1 MAEECGARR
10 ARNRARDARRPAHPR
25 LAAMRERTH
34 GKGFATRAIHAGEG
48 PDPVTHAHNTPIY
61 ATATFAFDTAADKE
75 AAVDK
80 ALEWDPTSYFYSRT
94 GNPTNRALEEKVAS
108 LEGAE
113 DCVVSASGMA
123 AVSAT
128 LFAHLEAGDHVVLGD
143 ELFAITR
150 VLWEDDLPRRGIGVT
165 PVDMTDLGAVEAAIT
180 DRTRVLFLETSTNP
194 RLRMPDLDAIAELA
208 HRRGLLVVAD
218 NTFLGPALLRPLE
231 HGADLVLHAATKYLS
246 GHGDAV
252 SGVVSGP
259 KRLLDPI
266 RKQVDTFGQAASP
279 FSSFLVLR
287 GVRTLPLRSTAGSA
301 NAAALAAL
309 LEAHPRV
316 DWVRYP
322 GLASH
327 PDHAVASRLLGDRY
341 GAMLTFQPRG
351 GTAGMAAFTDHLA
364 LCDIAVSLGDVY
376 TLVYPRPKD
385 GGIVRVS
392 VGCEDLDDLVED
404 FERGLSFVA

>member
-1 MAEECGARR
+1 M
-10 ARNRARDARRPAHPR
+10 
-25 LAAMRERTH
+25 
-34 GKGFATRAIHAGEG
+34 
-48 PDPVTHAHNTPIY
+48 
-61 ATATFAFDTAADKE
+61 
-75 AAVDK
+75 
-80 ALEWDPTSYFYSRT
+80 
-94 GNPTNRALEEKVAS
+94 
-108 LEGAE
+108 
-113 DCVVSASGMA
+113 
-123 AVSAT
+123 
-128 LFAHLEAGDHVVLGD
+128 
-143 ELFAITR
+143 
-150 VLWEDDLPRRGIGVT
+150 
-165 PVDMTDLGAVEAAIT
+165 
-180 DRTRVLFLETSTNP
+180 
-194 RLRMPDLDAIAELA
+194 
-208 HRRGLLVVAD
+208 
-218 NTFLGPALLRPLE
+218 
-231 HGADLVLHAATKYLS
+231 
-246 GHGDAV
+246 

-287 GVRTLPLRSTAGSA
+287 GVRTLSLRSAAGSA
-301 NAAALAAL
+301 NAAALAAF
-309 LEAHPRV
+309 LEAHPKV

-327 PDHAVASRLLGDRY
+327 PDHDVATRFLGERY

-351 GTAGMAAFTDHLA
+351 GTTGMAAFTDHLA

>member
-1 MAEECGARR
+1 M
-10 ARNRARDARRPAHPR
+10 RD
-25 LAAMRERTH
+25 RTD
-34 GKGFATRAIHAGEG
+34 GEGLATRAIHAGER
-48 PDPVTHAHNTPIY
+48 PDPTTHAHNTPIY
-61 ATATFAFDTAADKE
+61 ATATFAFDTAAEKE
-75 AAVDK
+75 AAVDL

-123 AVSAT
+123 AVAST
-128 LFAHLEAGDHVVLGD
+128 LFAHLGAGDHVVLGD

-150 VLWEDDLPRRGIGVT
+150 VLWEEDLPRRTIDVT
-165 PVDMTDLGAVEAAIT
+165 PVDMNDLAAVEAAIT
-180 DRTRVLFLETSTNP
+180 PRTRVLFMETSTNP
-194 RLRMPDLDAIAELA
+194 RLRMPDLPAIAEIA
-208 HRRGLLVVAD
+208 HRHGILVVAD
-218 NTFLGPALLRPLE
+218 NTFLGPALFRPLE

-252 SGVVSGP
+252 SGVVSGR
-259 KRLLDPI
+259 KALMDPI

-287 GVRTLPLRSTAGSA
+287 GVRTLPLRSAKGSA
-301 NAAALAAL
+301 NAAALAAH
-309 LEAHPRV
+309 LEAHPKV
-316 DWVRYP
+316 EWVRYP

-327 PDHAVASRLLGDRY
+327 PDHAIARRLLPDGF
-341 GAMLTFQPRG
+341 GAMVTFKPRG
-351 GTAGMAAFTDHLA
+351 GLDGMAAFTDHLA
-364 LCDIAVSLGDVY
+364 LCDIAVSLGDVF

-385 GGIVRVS
+385 GGIIRVS
-392 VGCEDLDDLVED
+392 VGCEDVADLVTD